1 VATLRRLCLRPFAT
15 LMTEYTDM
23 HLLRNGITLLAALL
37 AFSPRAFAQEEAAV
51 SLNVYYSN
59 DLIGYLTPC
68 G

>member
-1 VATLRRLCLRPFAT
+1 
-15 LMTEYTDM
+15 M